1 MIPQVQDDLK
11 QGFVIPELPTRT
23 LKMNLTQETVA
34 GRTDRLKAM
43 EQAVYLILSIERY
56 DYLIHSW
63 NFGVELREL
72 FGQPVAYCLPEIKRR
87 ITEALLQD
95 DRITAVD
102 NFAFDLPKRG
112 VVHTA
117 FTVTTVFGTLE
128 AEKEVVIA

>member
-1 MIPQVQDDLK
+1 MTPQVQDDLK
-11 QGFVIPELPTRT
+11 QGFTIQEQPTRT
-23 LKMNLTQETVA
+23 LKMNMEQKTVT

-72 FGQPVAYCLPEIKRR
+72 FGLPVAYCLPEIKRR

-95 DRITAVD
+95 GRITAVD
-102 NFAFDLPKRG
+102 NFEFNLPKCG
-112 VVHTA
+112 VVHTS
-117 FTVTTVFGTLE
+117 FTVTTIFGELE
-128 AEKEVVIA
+128 MEKEIAI